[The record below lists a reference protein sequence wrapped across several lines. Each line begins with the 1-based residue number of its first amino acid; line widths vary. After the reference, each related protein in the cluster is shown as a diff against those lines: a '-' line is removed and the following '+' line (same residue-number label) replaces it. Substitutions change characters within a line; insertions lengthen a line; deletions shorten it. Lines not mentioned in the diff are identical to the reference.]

1 MVDVS
6 SKELYEFKKILKE
19 LKEKKGKGTEL
30 VSMYVPPDK
39 QLSDITKQMRDELGQ
54 SANIKSKT
62 TRKNVQSAIEVISQ
76 RWKPWFS
83 NRLKKFRPIGTSVT
97 AHSSSNLWKT

>member
-30 VSMYVPPDK
+30 VSMYVPP
-39 QLSDITKQMRDELGQ
+39 R
-54 SANIKSKT
+54 
-62 TRKNVQSAIEVISQ
+62 
-76 RWKPWFS
+76 
-83 NRLKKFRPIGTSVT
+83 
-97 AHSSSNLWKT
+97 